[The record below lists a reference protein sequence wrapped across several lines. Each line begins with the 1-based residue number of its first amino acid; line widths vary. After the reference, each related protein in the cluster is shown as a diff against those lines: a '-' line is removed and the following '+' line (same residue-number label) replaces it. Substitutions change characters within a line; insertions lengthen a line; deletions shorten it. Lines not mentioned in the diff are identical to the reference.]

1 MHTISPPRK
10 VHYKE
15 SKETK
20 GINCTGQKD
29 WDGIQIDPKLSS
41 HGALGLRE
49 AWKSSQDFPASIKR
63 KELSRLS

>member
-29 WDGIQIDPKLSS
+29 WDGIQICCIHYKFYYICWVIQRKWLGSLHNSADLS
-41 HGALGLRE
+41 
-49 AWKSSQDFPASIKR
+49 
-63 KELSRLS
+63 